1 MAENLY
7 SIIMPTRERADVL
20 HFAIR
25 TVLKLNRTNFELIVM
40 DNCSSPET
48 RQVVDGFN
56 SPNIR
61 YFRSPERLSMADNWE
76 HGLNQAK
83 GDYITFLGDDDGIMP
98 DALEVAERFH
108 ERWPDQI
115 LTWWP
120 FTWLWPDFLVPGY
133 RNMAQLYLGDHVEK
147 IESRRFLKD
156 LLAGRKDW
164 TSLPTLYCSF
174 VPRGKIDRTRSE
186 HGRYFLASLPD
197 VSSGITNLC
206 SSSEFFC
213 CYRPL
218 SCWGL
223 SRHSTGASQF
233 FQVGMTAEQFD
244 VERRGIAD
252 EPWHPRTSGADLI
265 VEVRVADLYLK
276 MKEKLFPDDDELQV
290 DMSALLRHVSTVSA
304 QRFHDRWEDVRLAVE
319 EMARKNGLDSAD
331 FPVSAPAA
339 TELDRFGYG
348 MVPGRNGV
356 VRYFHFTDPNIIRT
370 IEDFLD
376 HASRLCLPPLRVR
389 MPGEAVQG
397 HAQVSLSPAR
407 RLIERVGRRLR
418 RLGYAR

>member
-1 MAENLY
+1 MSENLY

-25 TVLKLNRTNFELIVM
+25 TVLKLNRSNFELIVM

-48 RQVVDGFN
+48 RQVVDAFE

-61 YFRSPERLSMADNWE
+61 YFRSPDRLSMADNWE
-76 HGLNQAK
+76 LGLDQAK

-108 ERWPDQI
+108 QRWPDQI

-120 FTWLWPDFLVPGY
+120 FTWLWPDFLVPSY
-133 RNMAQLYLGDHVEK
+133 QNMAQLYLGDHVEK
-147 IESRRFLKD
+147 INSRRFLED

-164 TSLPTLYCSF
+164 TALPTLYCSF
-174 VPRGKIDRTRSE
+174 VPRTKIDQTRSE

-206 SSSEFFC
+206 SSNEFFC

-223 SRHSTGASQF
+223 SRHSTGASQY

-244 VERRGIAD
+244 RERRDIVD
-252 EPWHPRTSGADLI
+252 EQWHPRTSGADLI

-276 MKEKLFPDDDELQV
+276 MKEKLFPDDDDLQV
-290 DMSALLRHVSTVSA
+290 DMTALLRHVSSISA
-304 QRFHDRWEDVRLAVE
+304 QRFHSRWEDVRHAVE
-319 EMARKNGLDSAD
+319 EMARKNGLEPANFPLAAPSATD
-331 FPVSAPAA
+331 
-339 TELDRFGYG
+339 LDRFGYG
-348 MVPGRNGV
+348 MVPGKNGV

-376 HASRLCLPPLRVR
+376 YASRLCLPPLRVR
-389 MPGEAVQG
+389 MPGDAI
-397 HAQVSLSPAR
+397 QVSPSPTG
-407 RLIERVGRRLR
+407 RLIERVRHLLR
-418 RLGYAR
+418 RSRNVR

>member
-7 SIIMPTRERADVL
+7 SIIMPTRDRADVL
-20 HFAIR
+20 NFAIK
-25 TVLKLNRTNFELIVM
+25 TVLKLNWSNFELIVM

-48 RQVVDGFN
+48 RQVVDAFE

-76 HGLNQAK
+76 QGLSHAN
-83 GDYITFLGDDDGIMP
+83 GDYVTFLGDDDGIMP
-98 DALEVAERFH
+98 DALEIAERFH

-120 FTWLWPDFLVPGY
+120 FSWLWPDFLVPNY
-133 RNMAQLYLGDHVEK
+133 QNMAQLYLGDHVEK
-147 IESRRFLKD
+147 IDARRFLKD

-174 VPRGKIDRTRSE
+174 VPRAKIEQIRSE
-186 HGRYFLASLPD
+186 HGRFFLASLPD
-197 VSSGITNLC
+197 VSSGITNLN
-206 SSSEFFC
+206 SSNEFFC

-218 SCWGL
+218 TCWGL

-233 FQVGMTAEQFD
+233 FLVGTTAEQFD
-244 VERRGIAD
+244 LERREIAD
-252 EPWHPRTSGADLI
+252 DPWHPRISGADLI
-265 VEVRVADLYLK
+265 VEVRVVDLYLK
-276 MKEKLFPDDDELQV
+276 MKEKLFPDDDDLRV
-290 DMSALLRHVSTVSA
+290 DMSALLRHVSSVSA
-304 QRFHDRWEDVRLAVE
+304 QRFHSRWEEVRQAVE
-319 EMARKNGLDSAD
+319 EMARKNGLDPAS
-331 FPVSAPAA
+331 FPLSAPAA

-376 HASRLCLPPLRVR
+376 HASRLCLPPLRIR
-389 MPGEAVQG
+389 MPDDAVQG
-397 HAQVSLSPAR
+397 PDRLSLPSIR
-407 RLIERVGRRLR
+407 RLIGRAGRRLR
-418 RLGYAR
+418 KSHYAR